1 MAAFEAPLSGGI
13 WAPAD
18 TVRAFATLENL
29 RTYVHDTLC
38 EHDALDPANSP
49 LSQSLITRRGRVCGL
64 FFLVRGPR
72 SVKLYAVWAGDENR
86 ILFYDSTGIRYAET
100 HLSEA
105 LDPASAV
112 EELPAKK
119 AA

>member
-1 MAAFEAPLSGGI
+1 MGI
-13 WAPAD
+13 A
-18 TVRAFATLENL
+18 VRAFATLEHL

-38 EHDALDPANSP
+38 EHDALEPANSP
-49 LSQSLITRRGRVCGL
+49 LSQSPITRRGRVCGL

-72 SVKLYAVWAGDENR
+72 SVKLYAVWAGDDNR

-100 HLSEA
+100 RLSEA
-105 LDPASAV
+105 PDPARVV